1 MSEDKEKFEPSLD
14 LEWTEWTAFQDVRP
28 RRSKLPKGGGFIRI
42 RPIDTDLI
50 ISLTLA
56 NSALINTFGEIL
68 QYRHMDFV
76 HTRPP
81 LMKTNPAACLW
92 TLRYAT
98 GVEFEYSCAVSS
110 YEGYTKKA
118 AAKLRR
124 GHLAALLWE
133 QRVKNGR
140 SPLCNFIEMEP
151 DLVLAG
157 MMQNISS
164 PALRLEGD
172 PADQNWMGL
181 DWCEPFPVGEER
193 FRYGDAGFMKVIL
206 DGEVTHISER
216 QHLFGTLVSNASGC
230 YEEGAMISVALR
242 DPDVPRY
249 QAAEMLSDLM
259 GGYYAAKGCVP
270 ETQFRVLSGQH
281 ARVQTASGE
290 CDRVFQSRYCRF
302 RDPPDPG
309 DSPRGSVFL

>member
-1 MSEDKEKFEPSLD
+1 MSEDEGVFRPSLD
-14 LEWTEWTAFQDVRP
+14 LEWTEWTAFQNARP

-56 NSALINTFGEIL
+56 NSALVNTFGVII
-68 QYRHMDFV
+68 QYRQNEYV
-76 HTRPP
+76 EAGPP
-81 LMKTNPAACLW
+81 LMKQNPAACLW
-92 TLRYAT
+92 TMRNAA
-98 GVEFEYSCAVSS
+98 GVEFEYSCSASS

-133 QRVKNGR
+133 YRVKNGR

-157 MMQNISS
+157 MRKNISS
-164 PALRLEGD
+164 PVLRLEGE
-172 PADQNWMGL
+172 PADRDWMGL

-193 FRYGDAGFMKVIL
+193 FRYGDAGLIKVIL

-216 QHLFGTLVSNASGC
+216 QHLFGTLVPNALEWYG
-230 YEEGAMISVALR
+230 EGAMISVALR
-242 DPDVPRY
+242 DPDMPRY

-259 GGYYAAKGCVP
+259 GGYYAAKGVVP
-270 ETQFRVLSGQH
+270 ETQLRGMSGQH
-281 ARVQTASGE
+281 ARKPAASRGYVTCLE
-290 CDRVFQSRYCRF
+290 EVR
-302 RDPPDPG
+302 
-309 DSPRGSVFL
+309 PRCEFGWEGY

>member
-1 MSEDKEKFEPSLD
+1 MSEDEEEFEPSLD

-28 RRSKLPKGGGFIRI
+28 RRSKLPKGGGFIRV

-56 NSALINTFGEIL
+56 NSALINMFGEIL

-92 TLRYAT
+92 TMRNAT
-98 GVEFEYSCAVSS
+98 GVEFEYSCAASS
-110 YEGYTKKA
+110 YEGYMKKA
-118 AAKLRR
+118 AAKVRK

-133 QRVKNGR
+133 YRVKNGR
-140 SPLCNFIEMEP
+140 SPLCNFIETEP

-157 MMQNISS
+157 MRKNISS
-164 PALRLEGD
+164 PVLRLEGD

-181 DWCEPFPVGEER
+181 DWCEPFPAGEER
-193 FRYGDAGFMKVIL
+193 FRYGDAGFIKVIR

-216 QHLFGTLVSNASGC
+216 QHLFGILVPHASAWYG
-230 YEEGAMISVALR
+230 EGAMISVALH
-242 DPDVPRY
+242 DPDIPRY
-249 QAAEMLSDLM
+249 QAAEMLSDLL
-259 GGYYAAKGCVP
+259 GGYYAAKGGVP
-270 ETQFRVLSGQH
+270 ETQLRGMSGQH
-281 ARVQTASGE
+281 ARKPAASGGYVSGVTGLE
-290 CDRVFQSRYCRF
+290 EIRVGCEFGWEGY
-302 RDPPDPG
+302 
-309 DSPRGSVFL
+309 